1 MERPVARAAEL
12 LEKQKTR
19 LSTRTHYCGKKRR
32 KSLVATF
39 GGMSVEP
46 NYSIF
51 FKKCHI
57 KPSNF
62 NTRNIQ

>member
-1 MERPVARAAEL
+1 MERPVARATEL

-32 KSLVATF
+32 KPLVATF

-51 FKKCHI
+51 FKKA
-57 KPSNF
+57 
-62 NTRNIQ
+62 T